1 MPLLWFN
8 LSECGTLI
16 ADEEGREVLDLDAAW
31 AIALTAARDIMAA
44 EVKEGR
50 LCLSCRIDI
59 TDEAGSI
66 VATVP
71 FSDAVTITGRSV

>member
-1 MPLLWFN
+1 MPLFRFN
-8 LSECGTLI
+8 LSECGTLF
-16 ADEEGREVLDLDAAW
+16 ADEEGREALDVDAAR

-59 TDEAGSI
+59 SDERGNV

-71 FSDAVTITGRSV
+71 FSEAVTITGRSA